1 MERTE
6 AASEGTPGAT
16 DATTFRGETA
26 TNDEAGC
33 HRLVDGLRH
42 ITHEDPSELPGH
54 YEATFETETGERTD
68 RYMTDKGRAELLR
81 LTDAGQETFTRE
93 ELDWLTTEPTLDALL
108 ASMAG
113 EGAEGA

>member
-1 MERTE
+1 MDPTDEATE
-6 AASEGTPGAT
+6 GMPGAT
-16 DATTFRGETA
+16 DAPTFRGEEA
-26 TNDEAGC
+26 THEAGPY
-33 HRLVDGLRH
+33 RLVDGPRH
-42 ITHEDPSELPGH
+42 VTHEGSSEIPGH
-54 YEATFETETGERTD
+54 YEATFETGTGERGD